1 MVVMAATT
9 AFYKLVVIGD
19 SIGRNRKSANPLCTD
34 EEPAMKSDSE
44 IELDVR
50 DELRWDPDLNADD
63 MAVSVKNGVVA
74 LAGFA
79 HSYADKFE
87 AEAAAK
93 RVAGVLAVANDIEV
107 RLPAVDRRPD
117 PDIARDAVAA
127 LKAQLPIS
135 YDRIKVIIK
144 DGWVTLEGAAEWQY
158 QKTTAENAVRKVKGV
173 KGVTNVITVK
183 PKVEPSELKRKI
195 QEAFKR
201 NAEVDANRVTVE
213 ANGSEVILKGTV
225 RSWIEREEAE
235 RVAWSAPGITKVED
249 RIVVSP

>member
-1 MVVMAATT
+1 
-9 AFYKLVVIGD
+9 
-19 SIGRNRKSANPLCTD
+19 
-34 EEPAMKSDSE
+34 MKSDSE
-44 IELDVR
+44 IERDVR
-50 DELRWDPDLNADD
+50 DELKWDPDLDAEDI
-63 MAVSVKNGVVA
+63 AVSVKNGVVT
-74 LAGFA
+74 LAGFTR
-79 HSYADKFE
+79 SYADRLE

-107 RLPAVDRRPD
+107 RLPAIDQRPD

-127 LKAQLPIS
+127 LKAELPIS
-135 YDRIKVIIK
+135 YDRIKVIVR
-144 DGWVTLEGAAEWQY
+144 DGWVTLEGAVEWQY

-173 KGVTNVITVK
+173 KGVTNVVMVK

-201 NAEVDANRVTVE
+201 NAEVDANRITVE
-213 ANGSEVILKGTV
+213 ANGSEVVLKGTV
-225 RSWIEREEAE
+225 RSWIEREQAE